1 MKHTRSLL
9 LAVTAL
15 ATAGALASCSSADDG
30 EGPLQVLAASTPHAE
45 ILHWVDEND
54 DAFELDVKV
63 VTGGPEINAALV
75 DGSAPLNFFQHEPYL
90 LDWQEQTGQ
99 TGVEVLAPIHIE
111 PMSLYSA
118 RYEDLADIPAGATIT
133 LPRSSS
139 NFARGLL
146 LLQDHGV
153 ITLDADADPA
163 AISQITVASVADNPR
178 NLELVPVEDDLGAR
192 SLDDSS
198 VAAAIISSNFAL
210 EAGLDPVGG
219 ALITEDPEGN
229 PYANILVASSEAA
242 DDARVVALTE
252 AITSVETAGWIRERF
267 GSAVVPVT
275 DSGAISG

>member
-1 MKHTRSLL
+1 MKHARPLL
-9 LAVTAL
+9 LTLTAL
-15 ATAGALASCSSADDG
+15 ATAGALASCSSTPEG

-45 ILHWVDEND
+45 ILEWVDEND
-54 DAFELDVKV
+54 DTFELDIKV
-63 VTGGPEINAALV
+63 VTGGPEVNAALV

-118 RYEDLADIPAGATIT
+118 RYGDLADIPEGSTIT
-133 LPRSSS
+133 LPRSAS

-153 ITLDADADPA
+153 ITLDTDADPA
-163 AISQITVASVADNPR
+163 AISQITVESVADNPR
-178 NLELVPVEDDLGAR
+178 NLDLVPIEDDLAAR

-198 VAAAIISSNFAL
+198 VAAAVISSNFAL

-219 ALITEDPEGN
+219 ALITEDAEGN
-229 PYANILVASSEAA
+229 PYANILVASAGA
-242 DDARVVALTE
+242 VDDERVAALTG
-252 AITSVETAGWIRERF
+252 AITSAATADWIRERF